1 MVPKGL
7 FEYDLHNVN
16 VILTKPFNRSNCYIK
31 KNIFVNMILFV
42 LHDTL
47 KYMII
52 NMLELVKIMTDYSD
66 VVFHYG

>member
-1 MVPKGL
+1 
-7 FEYDLHNVN
+7 
-16 VILTKPFNRSNCYIK
+16 
-31 KNIFVNMILFV
+31 MILFV

>member
-1 MVPKGL
+1 
-7 FEYDLHNVN
+7 
-16 VILTKPFNRSNCYIK
+16 
-31 KNIFVNMILFV
+31 MILFV

-66 VVFHYG
+66 VVFH